1 MQAKL
6 RIKKASHHYK
16 MVQMPSFFT
25 PEGDF
30 RLAFEHDSSSDAV
43 ELMMKPDDVVRL
55 VKVATALP
63 EDFPDRIEVKSGK
76 VSDGSHSFDELY
88 EARCILTAALF
99 DAYLRMGIRP
109 VKSWRHSDG
118 ELCFGG
124 GWFIVQAELPTGQV
138 SFHYPEKDWGRFNCQ
153 GVERGLQWD
162 GHTTQDVYD
171 RLLGAISMGNALERE
186 TPPLE
191 KDDALLG
198 SQSCSIEER
207 LDFYANFISDK
218 GLSEEFITAWQAEH
232 P

>member
-6 RIKKASHHYK
+6 RIKRTTYNYN

-30 RLAFEHDSSSDAV
+30 RLAFEHDSSSDGV
-43 ELMMKPDDVVRL
+43 ELMMKPDDVARL

-63 EDFPDRIEVKSGK
+63 EDFPARIEVKSGK

-88 EARCILTAALF
+88 EARSVLTAALF
-99 DAYLRMGIRP
+99 DAYGRMGLRP

-138 SFHYPEKDWGRFNCQ
+138 SFHYPEKDWDRFNCQ
-153 GVERGLQWD
+153 EVDRGLEWD

-171 RLLGAISMGNALERE
+171 RLLGASSMLDAWEME

-191 KDDALLG
+191 KEAPPVRLL
-198 SQSCSIEER
+198 I
-207 LDFYANFISDK
+207 L
-218 GLSEEFITAWQAEH
+218 
-232 P
+232 